1 MALTKAT
8 NRMITGAAFNVLD
21 FGADVTGTS
30 DVSTAFQAAIDA
42 AVAAGRS
49 VYIPGGDYKLSAKL
63 SIPSDIAIY
72 GDGYISRI
80 FRDTSVAA
88 FDMME
93 VKNKNHVV
101 LKDFLIDGVTKLD
114 NAVAANRYSG
124 IRIWADGGSRPNDI
138 EVVGIHINNTTNAEN
153 QTEGNRG
160 CLLIEDAFDVRV
172 RQCKFYGNIGTAILI
187 EIKNGTSGVNC
198 EQIQIEQCWGIGEQA
213 PYLATYPNG
222 FGSFIS
228 GGHHQDVL
236 VSGCYC
242 DGFGFSN
249 ISMNGPRSTV
259 QNCISLNATFAG
271 INVGHTNANNNC
283 DDSVI
288 QGNICRGSGYEGI
301 LVAGSKNLVIDGN
314 VLRDNSQTASRQEIR
329 ILHDGNYDAGE
340 TKKVIISNNNILESN
355 NTGVTVECGTDI
367 FFTGNVV
374 ADSTLAG
381 IFVRQKESSETMNIF
396 ITNNH
401 FHDNGGDAAAIEVNS
416 DTASGYGQVNAVC
429 MNNIID
435 SSDATTVQQ
444 IGIMAVGD
452 LADIQVHDNW
462 FAATYSG
469 TGVNTNFAARQAK
482 PLNAFSSGSV
492 TNANIINA

>member
-1 MALTKAT
+1 MALTKAA

-21 FGADVTGTS
+21 FGADATGTN

-42 AVAAGRS
+42 AAAAGRS

-101 LKDFLIDGVTKLD
+101 LKNFYLDGVTKLD
-114 NAVAANRYSG
+114 NAVVANRYSG
-124 IRIWADGGSRPNDI
+124 IRIWADGGTRPNDI
-138 EVVGIHINNTTNAEN
+138 EVIGIHINNTTNAEN

-160 CLLIEDAFDVRV
+160 CLLIEDAYDIRV
-172 RQCKFYGNIGTAILI
+172 RQCKFYDNRGTAILI
-187 EIKNGTSGVNC
+187 GIKNGTSGVNC
-198 EQIQIEQCWGIGEQA
+198 EEVQIEQCWGIGERS
-213 PYLATYPNG
+213 PYLAAYPNG

-259 QNCISLNATFAG
+259 QNCISLNANYAA

-288 QGNICRGSGYEGI
+288 QGNICIASGQEGI

-314 VLRDNSQTASRQEIR
+314 VLRDTGTSSGRYQIR
-329 ILHDGNYDAGE
+329 ILHDANYDAGE
-340 TKKVIISNNNILESN
+340 TKKVVISNNNLIDGNSS
-355 NTGVTVECGTDI
+355 GVTVECGTDI
-367 FFTGNVV
+367 FFTGNLV
-374 ADSTLAG
+374 ANSAG
-381 IFVRQKESSETMNIF
+381 GGLFARQKEASETMNIF

-401 FHDNGGDAAAIEVNS
+401 FHDNGGDVAAIEVNS

-435 SSDATTVQQ
+435 SSDATTIQQ

-462 FAATYSG
+462 FSATYSG
-469 TGVNTNFAARQAK
+469 TGVNTNYAARQAK
-482 PLNAFSSGSV
+482 PLNAFTSGSV
-492 TNANIINA
+492 TNANIVNA

>member
-1 MALTKAT
+1 
-8 NRMITGAAFNVLD
+8 MITGAAFNVLD
-21 FGADVTGTS
+21 FGADATGTS

-42 AVAAGRS
+42 AAAAGRS

-93 VKNKNHVV
+93 VKSKSHVV
-101 LKDFLIDGVTKLD
+101 LKDFYLDGVTKLD

-138 EVVGIHINNTTNAEN
+138 EVVGIHINNTTNGEN

-160 CLLIEDAFDVRV
+160 CLLIEDAYDIRV
-172 RQCKFYGNIGTAILI
+172 RQCKFYDNRGTAILLS
-187 EIKNGTSGVNC
+187 IKNGTSGVNC
-198 EQIQIEQCWGIGEQA
+198 EEVQIEQCWGIGEQS
-213 PYLATYPNG
+213 PYLAAYPDG

-228 GGHHQDVL
+228 GGNHQDVL

-259 QNCISLNATFAG
+259 QNCIS
-271 INVGHTNANNNC
+271 INSNYASINLGHTTTNRNC
-283 DDSVI
+283 DESVV
-288 QGNICRGSGYEGI
+288 QGNICVDSQQEGI
-301 LVAGSKNLVIDGN
+301 IVAGSKNLVIDGN
-314 VLRDNSQTASRQEIR
+314 LLKNTGIASGRRQLLV
-329 ILHDGNYDAGE
+329 LHDSNYDAGE
-340 TKKVIISNNNILESN
+340 TQNVIISNNNILDGS
-355 NTGVTVECGTDI
+355 GVGVSIECGTDI
-367 FFTGNVV
+367 FFTGNTVTN
-374 ADSTLAG
+374 SAG
-381 IFVRQKESSETMNIF
+381 NGLFVRQKESAETMNVF

-401 FHDNGGDAAAIEVNS
+401 FHDNGEAASAIEVNS
-416 DTASGYGQVNAVC
+416 DTAGGYGQVNAVC

-444 IGIMAVGD
+444 SGITAVGD

-462 FAATYSG
+462 FSATYSG
-469 TGVNTNFAARQAK
+469 TGVNTSFAARQAK
-482 PLNAFSSGSV
+482 PLNAFTSGSV
-492 TNANIINA
+492 TNANIVNA